1 MDERDIRQ
9 ALHSQAE
16 QEIPEDMNLWPTIQK
31 QLEKPAPRRAR
42 PALRLGKAAV
52 GVAAAALVSAVGY
65 AYYQSRMDDPGLQ
78 AVDNADMVTHLNL
91 SQTIDGMTVTVDY
104 AYADANR
111 ISISYSAS
119 GNVPVASSYVFGDV
133 KFTDDRGHAF
143 RDLLSGGGG
152 GGGGGGG
159 PEATEMQVMFNA
171 NGSYDATV
179 IQDAPDKLNLRLEI
193 TLAQMNDGWL
203 LPNGTTV
210 PNTNGLPDPN
220 AQSVSVPAG
229 KQVGP
234 YIFNFTI
241 PFNKGRTLSE
251 PKTAESNGIALT
263 LRRFV
268 VTPSMTRA
276 ELCFNLP
283 IPADLKPRY
292 PDVPLTWAIVGRL
305 QVDDQTLDIPL
316 TNDTSLTTG
325 AAPEANCHAYPI
337 AQAAL
342 KSASNADW
350 KLTITRLEIPGSED
364 AEKVNAALRAAGF
377 TLIPQPNGGYGIE
390 KPENMEYDTFIKQVD
405 AITEQ
410 FRYQVDGP
418 WTFTFRLP

>member
-9 ALHSQAE
+9 ALHSVAE
-16 QEIPEDMNLWPTIQK
+16 QEIPEDMDLWPTIQK
-31 QLEKPAPRRAR
+31 QLEKPATRRVR

-52 GVAAAALVSAVGY
+52 VVAVAALVSAVGY

-78 AVDNADMVTHLNL
+78 AVDNASLITYLNL

-111 ISISYSAS
+111 ISVSYSAS
-119 GNVPVASSYVFGDV
+119 GSVPIASSYVFGDV
-133 KFTDDRGHAF
+133 KFMDDQGHEF
-143 RDLLSGGGG
+143 RDLLSGGG

-159 PEATEMQVMFNA
+159 PEATEMQVTFNA

-193 TLAQMNDGWL
+193 TLAQMNDSWL

-220 AQSVSVPAG
+220 AQSVSVPTG

-251 PKTAESNGIALT
+251 PVTAESNGTALT

-276 ELCFNLP
+276 ELCFDLP
-283 IPADLKPRY
+283 IPADRKPRY
-292 PDVPLTWAIVGRL
+292 PDTPLTWSILGQLKAG
-305 QVDDQTLDIPL
+305 DQILNIPL
-316 TNDTSLTTG
+316 INDTSLTTG
-325 AAPEANCHAYPI
+325 EAPEGNCHAYPI

-342 KSASNADW
+342 KSAPNADW
-350 KLTITRLEIPGSED
+350 QLTITRLELPGSED
-364 AEKVNAALRAAGF
+364 QEKVEAELRAAGF

-390 KPENMEYDTFIKQVD
+390 KPESMEYDTFSKQLD

-410 FRYQVDGP
+410 FRYHVDGP
-418 WTFTFRLP
+418 WTFTFNLP